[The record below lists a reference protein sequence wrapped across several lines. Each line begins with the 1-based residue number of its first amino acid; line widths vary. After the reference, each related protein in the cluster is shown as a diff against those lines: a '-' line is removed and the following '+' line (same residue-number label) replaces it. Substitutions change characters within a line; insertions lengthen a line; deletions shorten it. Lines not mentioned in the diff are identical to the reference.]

1 MRALVY
7 AGAAMSAIAVS
18 VPSRS
23 AVAQS
28 NTSGANRV
36 TASTVSASK
45 QRAPA
50 RAPRVV
56 AARTFSSELQ
66 DRSRFH
72 HQIGR
77 FNGQELFDAISDQA
91 GNAGE

>member
-1 MRALVY
+1 MRALIY
-7 AGAAMSAIAVS
+7 AGAAMSAFAVV
-18 VPSRS
+18 VPTQS

-36 TASTVSASK
+36 TASTVSVSK
-45 QRAPA
+45 QRART

-56 AARTFSSELQ
+56 AARNFSSELQ
-66 DRSRFH
+66 DRSRVH
-72 HQIGR
+72 HQVGK